1 MVLPDLATDLSM
13 RLLFA
18 STALALLAA
27 AVPAS
32 AQAPS
37 PAIAQ
42 GASGAI
48 NLAPHRAVYDLSLAR
63 SGGSRGVEGARGRIA
78 LDFGGDACE
87 GYALKYR
94 QVTVLESGETGGRTA
109 DLRTTTFEDGEGRSF
124 RFKTDSAL
132 QSGAPTSVDGEAE
145 REPSEIEVR
154 LRRPKR
160 DSFPIPADTLFPSAH
175 MKRLIEAARVGETT
189 ISVKVFDGSD
199 DGRKVY
205 DTLAVIGRRIEPG
218 PIESEPA
225 SKQEALAKTARWP
238 VTLSYFAPGDGER
251 TPIYVISFE
260 MYENGVSR
268 ALTLDYGEFALK
280 GAVQSIEM
288 LPPSACQR

>member
-18 STALALLAA
+18 PTALALLAA

-32 AQAPS
+32 VQAPS

-42 GASGAI
+42 GASRAI

-63 SGGSRGVEGARGRIA
+63 SGGSRGVESARGRIA

-225 SKQEALAKTARWP
+225 SKHEALAKTARWP

>member
-1 MVLPDLATDLSM
+1 MVLPDPATDLSM

-37 PAIAQ
+37 PAIAL

-63 SGGSRGVEGARGRIA
+63 SGGSRGVESARGRIA

-175 MKRLIEAARVGETT
+175 MKRLIEAARLGETT

-199 DGRKVY
+199 DGRKVD
-205 DTLAVIGRRIEPG
+205 DTLAVVGRRIEPG

-225 SKQEALAKTARWP
+225 SKHEALAKTARWP

>member
-1 MVLPDLATDLSM
+1 M
-13 RLLFA
+13 R
-18 STALALLAA
+18 ALLATFALA
-27 AVPAS
+27 AAAAPAF
-32 AQAPS
+32 AQPAPV
-37 PAIAQ
+37 
-42 GASGAI
+42 
-48 NLAPHRAVYDLSLAR
+48 NLAPHRAVYDLTLAR
-63 SGGSRGVEGARGRIA
+63 SGGSRGVESARGRIA
-78 LDFGGDACE
+78 LDFAGDACE

-94 QVTVLESGETGGRTA
+94 QVTVLESGETGSRTA

-124 RFKTDSAL
+124 RFKTDSSL
-132 QSGAPTSVDGEAE
+132 GSGTPTGVDGDAE
-145 REPSEIEVR
+145 RGQAEIEVR
-154 LRRPKR
+154 LRQPGRAA
-160 DSFPIPADTLFPSAH
+160 FGIPAEVLFPSAH
-175 MKRLIEAARVGETT
+175 MKRLVEAARAGETT
-189 ISVKVFDGSD
+189 VNVKVFDGSD

-218 PIESEPA
+218 PVEAEPA
-225 SKQEALAKTARWP
+225 SRHEALAKSPRWP